1 VIETSSFRSIRDTSL
16 LRYGLVLTVPA
27 LLALSALSA
36 SPASAATGVAHPS
49 APRYVTARAGDN
61 SAIVSFVA
69 PASSG
74 GSRITGYYVKE
85 YGINSAIRRC
95 NSTRCTVLGLSNG
108 VGYRFVV
115 AAINR
120 FGRSAYSTPSNDAT
134 PTAPVGTTSTITFDA
149 NGGSGAMA
157 SEPERYNT
165 TVALTLNTFAYSG
178 YTFNDWNSE
187 ANGSGT
193 SFTNG
198 QLVKFNGSA
207 TFYAQW
213 TVVAPPTTTTITFN
227 ANGGVGIMSPETQT
241 LNVSA
246 AVTMNTFTRTG
257 YTFTGWNTNANG
269 SGTGFTDGGLVQFTA
284 SATFYAQWTLV
295 PTAIPFTGTV
305 SSNWSGYVL
314 PTSTIVTY
322 ASGQWTIP
330 TLKCA
335 DTPNSNSSTWV
346 GTGGET
352 WTSGGWSGSLL
363 QTGIE
368 DDCVNGVQQDSG
380 WWEIVPAT
388 PNNEH
393 TFTSFPVGPGDS
405 ILAEV
410 YQATSGQWVTIV
422 KDLTTGLQGIMET
435 GGSWY
440 VTTIANSTLIGGI
453 QGDASGYQYAGG
465 YTAEWIQEDVTNTTA
480 GSLFPLANFGAV
492 TFTNLETSLSSWFL
506 PNSDAWE
513 IMNSSNVPVSVP
525 STVSNNGFTVNYTGP

>member
-1 VIETSSFRSIRDTSL
+1 
-16 LRYGLVLTVPA
+16 
-27 LLALSALSA
+27 
-36 SPASAATGVAHPS
+36 
-49 APRYVTARAGDN
+49 
-61 SAIVSFVA
+61 
-69 PASSG
+69 
-74 GSRITGYYVKE
+74 
-85 YGINSAIRRC
+85 
-95 NSTRCTVLGLSNG
+95 
-108 VGYRFVV
+108 
-115 AAINR
+115 
-120 FGRSAYSTPSNDAT
+120 
-134 PTAPVGTTSTITFDA
+134 
-149 NGGSGAMA
+149 MA
-157 SEPERYNT
+157 SETERYNT
-165 TVALTLNTFAYSG
+165 TVALTLNTFAYVG
-178 YTFNDWNSE
+178 YSFNDWNSE

-213 TVVAPPTTTTITFN
+213 TVVAPRTTATITFN
-227 ANGGVGIMSPETQT
+227 AYGGVGIMSPETQT

-284 SATFYAQWTLV
+284 SATFYAQWTLA
-295 PTAIPFTGTV
+295 PASISFSGTTT
-305 SSNWSGYVL
+305 SNWSGYVL

-322 ASGQWTIP
+322 ASGQWTVP
-330 TLKCA
+330 TLNCV

-388 PNNEH
+388 PNNEQ
-393 TFTSFPVGPGDS
+393 TFTNFPVSPGDS

-410 YQATSGQWVTIV
+410 YQATSGQWVTAV
-422 KDLTTGLQGIMET
+422 QDLTTGLQGVMET
-435 GGSWY
+435 GNSWD
-440 VTTIANSTLIGGI
+440 VTTIANNTLVGGV
-453 QGDASGYQYAGG
+453 QGDASGMSYSGG

-492 TFTNLETSLSSWFL
+492 TFTNLETNLSSWFL
-506 PNSDAWE
+506 PNGDAME
-513 IMNSSNVPVSVP
+513 ITNSNNVPVSVP
-525 STVSNNGFTVNYTGP
+525 GPVSNNGFTVNYTGP